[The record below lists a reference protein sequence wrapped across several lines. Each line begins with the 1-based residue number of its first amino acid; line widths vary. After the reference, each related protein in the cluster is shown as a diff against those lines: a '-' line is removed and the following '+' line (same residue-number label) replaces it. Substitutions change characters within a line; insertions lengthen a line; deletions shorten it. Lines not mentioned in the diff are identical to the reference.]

1 MFVKRINEVQ
11 AKIETNRT
19 EVTEKIVVENE
30 IKSYYDLSVQ
40 REMEFKSNYG
50 FRMQRKKKRLEAK
63 DEGEIIIGKG
73 ETSVI
78 ENGSHFQREI
88 RFTGN

>member
-1 MFVKRINEVQ
+1 MKLSRITIFQSKGKWSLKVIMVFEC
-11 AKIETNRT
+11 KE
-19 EVTEKIVVENE
+19 
-30 IKSYYDLSVQ
+30 
-40 REMEFKSNYG
+40 
-50 FRMQRKKKRLEAK
+50 KKKRLEAK